1 MRTKHYLAILFSLLT
16 LIALVA
22 CSSSESTDESSSSG
36 GATAASS
43 QSDKPKTD
51 NRMPAPK
58 PLQTKSVIVSGAIS
72 NVSGGGKGALK
83 VAM

>member
-1 MRTKHYLAILFSLLT
+1 MRTKHYLALLGSLLM

-22 CSSSESTDESSSSG
+22 CSSSESTNDDDSSSG

-58 PLQTKSVIVSGAIS
+58 PLQTKSAIVSGAVA
-72 NVSGGGKGALK
+72 NVAGG
-83 VAM
+83 